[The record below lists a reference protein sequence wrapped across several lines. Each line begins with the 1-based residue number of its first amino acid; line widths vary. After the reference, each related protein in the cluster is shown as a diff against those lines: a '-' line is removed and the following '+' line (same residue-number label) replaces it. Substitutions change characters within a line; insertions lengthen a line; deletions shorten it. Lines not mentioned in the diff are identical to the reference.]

1 MITRQITLTANAG
14 SVLRLGQT
22 RVWVDALHDKKV
34 PGFSTVTPTL
44 LDAMAVHSDFA
55 EPNLLF
61 FTHCHPDHFS
71 PGLTQRLM
79 ARWPQAKVIL
89 PEQVFPIQ
97 ITLSGKRERLMF
109 SDLTMYFARLPHEGA
124 QYANVAHYGCILE
137 QDGFRLLI
145 PGDCALAAPEL
156 AEFLSEHGP
165 IDAALMDFPWIT
177 LPKGRRF
184 IQEYIHPRCLLIS
197 HLPFSGDDIYGYRP
211 AAIKSAAKLEQ
222 MDVRLLMEPFQTESF
237 SSRA

>member
-1 MITRQITLTANAG
+1 MITHQITITANAG
-14 SVLRLGQT
+14 SVLCLGQT

-44 LDAMAVHSDFA
+44 WDAMAVHSDFA
-55 EPNLLF
+55 KPDLLF

-71 PGLTQRLM
+71 PKLTGQLLDH
-79 ARWPQAKVIL
+79 WPQAKVIL
-89 PEQVFPIQ
+89 PEPFFSNQL
-97 ITLSGKRERLMF
+97 TLSRQRERLNLY
-109 SDLTMYFARLPHEGA
+109 DLTIYFARLPHEGA

-137 QDGFRLLI
+137 QDGFRVLV

-156 AEFLSEHGP
+156 AQFLSEHGP

-197 HLPFSGDDIYGYRP
+197 HLPFPGDDIYGYRP
-211 AAIKSAAKLEQ
+211 AAIKSAAKMGDL
-222 MDVRLLMEPFQTESF
+222 DVRLLLEPFQQESL
-237 SSRA
+237 